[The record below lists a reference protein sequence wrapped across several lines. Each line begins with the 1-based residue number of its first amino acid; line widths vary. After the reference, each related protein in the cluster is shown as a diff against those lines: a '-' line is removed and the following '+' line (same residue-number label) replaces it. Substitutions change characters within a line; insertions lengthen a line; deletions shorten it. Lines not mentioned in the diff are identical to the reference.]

1 MKADFWH
8 ERWQQ
13 NQIGFHQAEINSH
26 LQAYW
31 DGMGLEPEAPVFVP
45 LCGKSRD
52 LLWLRSQGHPVL
64 GVELSPIAVEAFF
77 SENRIEATVERQGAF
92 ERWRADGLD
101 ILCGDVFDLTADD
114 LHGVAGVY
122 DRASLVALP
131 PAMRTDYAAHL
142 KASLPREA
150 AVLLVTMEYPQAEMD
165 GPPFSVSEAEV
176 RDLYQDAYIVE
187 RLFTLDALAENPPLR
202 EKGLSALEEKVYRLA
217 IRDA

>member
-31 DGMGLEPEAPVFVP
+31 GGMELGPEARVFAP

-64 GVELSPIAVEAFF
+64 GVELSPIAVGAFF
-77 SENRIEATVERQGAF
+77 SENRLEATVEPQGAF
-92 ERWRADGLD
+92 QRWYVDGLE
-101 ILCGDVFDLTADD
+101 ILCGDFFDLTADA
-114 LHGVAGVY
+114 LRGVAGVY

-131 PAMRTDYAAHL
+131 PTMRTGYAAHL
-142 KASLPREA
+142 KAILPPDA
-150 AVLLVTMEYPQAEMD
+150 AILLVTMEYPQPEMN

-176 RDLYQDAYIVE
+176 RGLYEDTYTVE

-217 IRDA
+217 PRAG